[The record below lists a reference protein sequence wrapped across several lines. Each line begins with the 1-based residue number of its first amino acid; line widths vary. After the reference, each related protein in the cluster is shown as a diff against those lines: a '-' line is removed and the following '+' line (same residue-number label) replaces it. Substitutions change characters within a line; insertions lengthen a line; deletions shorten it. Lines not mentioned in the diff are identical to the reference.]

1 MTNVY
6 FPEEEI
12 STDDLYF
19 VCYMIERTARQLR
32 QPNKYVVNTMGHDE
46 IAKKLSLADTLHS
59 ENPLAV
65 SADWIDEYQLK
76 SGDYNVADVQ
86 TSLCPQIPTAT
97 QMGIVYKRLIINTM
111 QSGEDYADA
120 ILRVYNNPICK
131 VIDNYNTSAYYEP
144 SPFITRCY
152 YAGGFL

>member
-32 QPNKYVVNTMGHDE
+32 QPNK
-46 IAKKLSLADTLHS
+46 LSLADTFHS

-97 QMGIVYKRLIINTM
+97 QMGKVYKRLIINTM
-111 QSGEDYADA
+111 QSGEDYSDA

-144 SPFITRCY
+144 SPFIVRCY